1 MGFNHMNNVTNNHDA
16 PLAVAGVAIAAGATV
31 GIDSD
36 DLRAAMNSNGVKQW
50 IKLGVIEVEGLDELV
65 SEEPSEPVTA
75 PVIPGVTPVE
85 PTREQLEARAT
96 ELGIDFQDNTRDS
109 TLVKKIAE
117 AEEAAE

>member
-1 MGFNHMNNVTNNHDA
+1 MNNVTNNHDA

-50 IKLGVIEVEGLDELV
+50 IKLGVIEVEGIDELI
-65 SEEPSEPVTA
+65 SEEPSKPVA
-75 PVIPGVTPVE
+75 PVIPGVTHVE

-96 ELGIDFQDNTRDS
+96 QLGIDFKDNTRDS

>member
-1 MGFNHMNNVTNNHDA
+1 MGFDHMNNVTNNHDA
-16 PLAVAGVAIAAGATV
+16 PLAVAGVTIAASATV

-50 IKLGVIEVEGLDELV
+50 IKLGVIEIEGLDEPV
-65 SEEPSEPVTA
+65 SA

-85 PTREQLEARAT
+85 PTREQLEVRAT

-109 TLVKKIAE
+109 TLVKKIAK